1 MQTRQWCAVSLHGPV
16 SGSWRLQ
23 ALLRVRFLSLCIQSS
38 HRFFVLLTFYEYFE
52 TSARSWWFFLV
63 TSAALLPLPP
73 AALLCIFFQGC
84 FPLLLYH
91 FHWRSF
97 NWVCLPSI
105 RVSILLAA
113 YWSQQ
118 YQLVCLQCQLS
129 TGEYHGIKQS
139 LFHPLEF
146 SMWKR
151 WTLKWL
157 QFNCFVPLFSFEW
170 APLMV
175 AAGLQ
180 LAMEIRC
187 KWSGWTLWDIL
198 FCHREMNTEAIHM
211 CDTWRFI
218 PYLKSCIRAILTYVN
233 MCWGQ

>member
-1 MQTRQWCAVSLHGPV
+1 MSILRLLLEAGDFFWLLQQLFCLSHLLHYFV
-16 SGSWRLQ
+16 YFSKD
-23 ALLRVRFLSLCIQSS
+23 AFLSFSITSTDV
-38 HRFFVLLTFYEYFE
+38 VLTG
-52 TSARSWWFFLV
+52 SV
-63 TSAALLPLPP
+63 
-73 AALLCIFFQGC
+73 
-84 FPLLLYH
+84 
-91 FHWRSF
+91 
-97 NWVCLPSI
+97 I
-105 RVSILLAA
+105 RVSIMLAA

-129 TGEYHGIKQS
+129 TGEYHGIKQP
-139 LFHPLEF
+139 LFHPLDF

-187 KWSGWTLWDIL
+187 KWSGWTLWGIL

-211 CDTWRFI
+211 CDT
-218 PYLKSCIRAILTYVN
+218 
-233 MCWGQ
+233 